1 MVKYPVAEPEFRTT
15 SSARDFFAVLF
26 KHKVKIVTIFLAVV
40 LTSLV
45 GSFVMTPTYEAKT
58 SLLMKIGREHLNR
71 SDLGDNSPVNYNLR
85 QEEIINSEIE
95 ILTNRNLIEKVVT
108 TMGVPALYPDLAR
121 SKPPQGMSPQDLAV
135 RRFGENL
142 KVSTVKK
149 SNVVEVTF
157 RHRDPQVAAKT
168 LNTLVELFKEKHLQV
183 FSDSRSSFYESQ
195 LGDYEKKLKDT
206 AEKLEKFKQKNG
218 VYSLEEQRS
227 LLLRQRT
234 DLDSALKASQ
244 NHVDELQRRL
254 ATVRA
259 QFKSLADSNQHY
271 TTTERDRVVT
281 ETKSRLLA
289 LQLNEQE
296 LLRKYR
302 DDSRLVTS
310 NRDEIKMVQQ
320 FLKEQE
326 EDNRKKSKTN
336 SPIYQGVEAEM
347 MKTEA
352 DLNSQRAKAATLRR
366 QLAQV
371 DGEVRSLDLRE
382 KDMQTLKREMTA
394 NEKNQQVYREKA
406 EEARI
411 ADDMNK
417 HKLANVS
424 VIESAAPPLQP
435 VSPKK
440 KVNVAL
446 GVVIG
451 IIAAMALA
459 FLSETLSQTVSTPGT
474 AEKRLGLPVLAVIP
488 YKE

>member
-1 MVKYPVAEPEFRTT
+1 MVNYPVTEPEFRTT
-15 SSARDFFAVLF
+15 NSARDFLTVLF
-26 KHKVKIVTIFLAVV
+26 KHKLKIITIFLAVV

-71 SDLGDNSPVNYNLR
+71 SDLGDNNPVNFNLR

-95 ILTNRNLIEKVVT
+95 ILTNRDLLGKVVT
-108 TMGVPALYPDLAR
+108 TLKVQTLYPDIAKA
-121 SKPPQGMSPQDLAV
+121 KPPEGMRPEDVAV
-135 RRFGENL
+135 QRFKENL
-142 KVSTVKK
+142 KVTTVKK
-149 SNVVEVTF
+149 SNVVEVSF
-157 RHRDPQVAAKT
+157 KHRDPQVAAKT

-183 FSDSRSSFYESQ
+183 FSDPRSSFFESQ
-195 LGDYEKKLKDT
+195 LGDYEKKLKDS
-206 AEKLEKFKQKNG
+206 ADRMESFKQKNG

-254 ATVRA
+254 VTVKN
-259 QFKSLADSNQHY
+259 QFRNISDSNEHY
-271 TTTERDRVVT
+271 TTTERDRVIT
-281 ETKSRLLA
+281 EAKSRLLA

-302 DDSRLVTS
+302 DDSRLVMS

-326 EDNRKKSKTN
+326 EDNRKKAKSN

-352 DLNSQRAKAATLRR
+352 DLNSQRAKAATLRK

-371 DGEVRSLDLRE
+371 DGEIRSLDMSE
-382 KDMQTLKREMTA
+382 KNMQDLKREMAA
-394 NEKNQQVYREKA
+394 NEKNHQVYREKA

-411 ADDMNK
+411 ADDMNRQ
-417 HKLANVS
+417 KLANIS
-424 VIESAAPPLQP
+424 VIQSATPPLQP

-440 KVNVAL
+440 KVNLAL

-451 IIAAMALA
+451 IIAALALA
-459 FLSETLSQTVSTPGT
+459 FLLENISQTVSTPGT